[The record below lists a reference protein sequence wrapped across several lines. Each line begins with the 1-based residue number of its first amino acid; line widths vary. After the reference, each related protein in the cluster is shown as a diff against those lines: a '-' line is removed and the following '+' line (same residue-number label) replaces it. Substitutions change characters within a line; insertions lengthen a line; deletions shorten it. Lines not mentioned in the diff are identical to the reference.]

1 MVRKGNLA
9 DFKVAISPK
18 LKRICPPKSVYMNVT
33 SIPTCMNFLSQF
45 QSIKIFD
52 DHGLHGQKGKFGC
65 F

>member
-33 SIPTCMNFLSQF
+33 SIPTCMSFLN
-45 QSIKIFD
+45 
-52 DHGLHGQKGKFGC
+52 
-65 F
+65 